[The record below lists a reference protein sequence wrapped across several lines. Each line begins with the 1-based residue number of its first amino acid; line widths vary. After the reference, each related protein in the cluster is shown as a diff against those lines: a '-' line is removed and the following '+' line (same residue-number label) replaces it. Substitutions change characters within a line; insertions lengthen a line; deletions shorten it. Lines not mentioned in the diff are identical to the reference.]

1 MDRRLLLIYA
11 IVLIDV
17 VVGSAIGPVL
27 PQFVSKLSQPQVWLS
42 LGVALFLGVQLF
54 SAPLLGK
61 LSDAIGRRPIVITST
76 IGTLLANALLLPVRA
91 VFLFANRFS
100 DGLTNGMFATARSA
114 VTDMSPKDDIV
125 KNIGLVSTIIS
136 LGNVLGPMVAGIAL
150 TVAARG
156 SEQAQIVIYLSIGL
170 SALNVALSFFF
181 GETCDNPAPFDRG
194 AFKKE
199 VRESLNVKRLW
210 TKLTESDQEQP
221 GLRWLVILTLLFT
234 LAQGYYTYF
243 IAYTS
248 TGPLRFNS
256 TQISYFFV
264 FFGATSS
271 ITNFVFF
278 KYFVDKVDKKK
289 LVILMAV
296 IGAGLHVV
304 YANVGQ
310 LVWLLYATAAVDSL
324 TVALLGGV
332 LNGLVAQQTSDD
344 DRGEVLG
351 ITQALTG
358 LASFVT
364 TLVYGGLSAID
375 VRLPFYWFAFSLA
388 ALAILAF
395 RIKSQI
401 QADPAPSKDPSPDDI
416 RPDAAGPAEVAAPGG
431 TTA

>member
-1 MDRRLLLIYA
+1 MDRRLLLVYG

-27 PQFVSKLSQPQVWLS
+27 PQFVSNLSQPQVWLS
-42 LGVALFLGVQLF
+42 LGTALFLGVQLV
-54 SAPLLGK
+54 SAPLIGK
-61 LSDAIGRRPIVITST
+61 LSDSLGRRPLIITST

-91 VFLFANRFS
+91 GFFFANRFG
-100 DGLTNGMFATARSA
+100 DGLTNGMFATARSS
-114 VTDMSPKDDIV
+114 VTDLSPKDDIV

-136 LGNVLGPMVAGIAL
+136 LGNVLGPMVAGLAL
-150 TVAARG
+150 TMTAQ
-156 SEQAQIVIYLSIGL
+156 ENQQAQVVIFLSLGL

-181 GETCDNPAPFDRG
+181 RETSESPTQFDRNQ
-194 AFKKE
+194 FKE
-199 VRESLNVKRLW
+199 ELVQSLNVKRLW
-210 TKLTESDQEQP
+210 TKLTESDQARP

-243 IAYTS
+243 IAYVS

-264 FFGATSS
+264 FFGGASAL
-271 ITNFVFF
+271 TNFVFF
-278 KYFVDKVDKKK
+278 KYLLDKVDKKK
-289 LVILMAV
+289 IVIIMAI

-310 LVWLLYATAAVDSL
+310 VVWLLYATAAVDSL

-332 LNGLVAQQTSDD
+332 LNGLVAQQTADD

-358 LASFVT
+358 VASLIT
-364 TLVYGGLSAID
+364 TLIYGGLSAVD
-375 VRLPFYWFAFSLA
+375 VRLPFYWFALSLA
-388 ALAILAF
+388 ALAVLAF
-395 RIKSQI
+395 RIQGQI
-401 QADPAPSKDPSPDDI
+401 QEDPAPDEDPNPEDV
-416 RPDAAGPAEVAAPGG
+416 RPDAAGPAEMADPGG

>member
-1 MDRRLLLIYA
+1 MDRRLILIYG

-17 VVGSAIGPVL
+17 IVGSAIGPVL
-27 PQFVSKLSQPQVWLS
+27 PQFVRGLRQPQVWLS
-42 LGVALFLGVQLF
+42 LGTALFLGVQLF

-61 LSDAIGRRPIVITST
+61 LSDSLGRRPLIITST

-91 VFLFANRFS
+91 GFFFANRFG

-114 VTDMSPKDDIV
+114 VTDLSDKDAIV

-136 LGNVLGPMVAGIAL
+136 LGNVLGPMVAGLAL
-150 TVAARG
+150 TMATRG
-156 SEQAQIVIYLSIGL
+156 SGQAQIVIFLSLGL
-170 SALNVALSFFF
+170 SALNVGLSFVF
-181 GETCDNPAPFDRG
+181 GETARDPTPFDRNQ
-194 AFKKE
+194 F
-199 VRESLNVKRLW
+199 REELLNALNVKRLR
-210 TKLTESDQEQP
+210 TKLTESDQERP

-243 IAYTS
+243 IAYVS

-264 FFGATSS
+264 FFGGLSGLV
-271 ITNFVFF
+271 NFVFF
-278 KYFVDKVDKKK
+278 KYFVDKVNKKNV
-289 LVILMAV
+289 VIAMAA
-296 IGAGLHVV
+296 IGVGLHVV

-324 TVALLGGV
+324 TISLLGGV
-332 LNGLVAQQTSDD
+332 LNGLVAQQTADG

-358 LASFVT
+358 LASLIT
-364 TLVYGGLSAID
+364 TLIYGGLSAFD
-375 VRLPFYWFAFSLA
+375 VRLPFYWFALSLA
-388 ALAILAF
+388 ALAILAQ
-395 RIKSQI
+395 RIKDQI
-401 QADPAPSKDPSPDDI
+401 QEDPAPDQAPSPDDV
-416 RPDAAGPAEVAAPGG
+416 RPDAAGPAEVADPGG

>member
-1 MDRRLLLIYA
+1 MDRRLVLIYA

-27 PQFVSKLSQPQVWLS
+27 PQFVSTLSQPQVWLS

-61 LSDAIGRRPIVITST
+61 LSDAIGRRPIIITST

-91 VFLFANRFS
+91 GFLFANRFS

-114 VTDMSPKDDIV
+114 VTDLSPKDAVV

-136 LGNVLGPMVAGIAL
+136 LGNVLGPMVAGVAL

-156 SEQAQIVIYLSIGL
+156 SQQVQIVVLLSLGL

-181 GETCDNPAPFDRG
+181 GETCDNPESFDRNQ
-194 AFKKE
+194 FKE
-199 VRESLNVKRLW
+199 ELRNSLNVKGLW
-210 TKLTESDQEQP
+210 IKLNQSDQEQP

-271 ITNFVFF
+271 LTNFVFF

-289 LVILMAV
+289 LVILMAA
-296 IGAGLHVV
+296 IGAGLHVL

-310 LVWLLYATAAVDSL
+310 TAWLLYATAAVDSL
-324 TVALLGGV
+324 TVALLGGI
-332 LNGLVAQQTSDD
+332 LNGLVAQHTSDS

-375 VRLPFYWFAFSLA
+375 VRLPFYWFALSMA
-388 ALAILAF
+388 ALAVLAF
-395 RIKSQI
+395 RIENQI
-401 QADPAPSKDPSPDDI
+401 EEDPAPEEAPNPDDV

>member
-1 MDRRLLLIYA
+1 MNRRLLLIYG

-17 VVGSAIGPVL
+17 VVGSAVGPVL
-27 PQFVSKLSQPQVWLS
+27 PQFVSKLPQPQVWLS
-42 LGVALFLGVQLF
+42 LGTALFLGVQLF

-61 LSDAIGRRPIVITST
+61 LADAIGRRPIIITST
-76 IGTLLANALLLPVRA
+76 IGTLLANALLLPVR
-91 VFLFANRFS
+91 VGFLFANRFG

-114 VTDMSPKDDIV
+114 VTDLSPKEEVV

-136 LGNVLGPMVAGIAL
+136 LGNVLGPMVAGVAL
-150 TVAARG
+150 TVAASG
-156 SEQAQIVIYLSIGL
+156 SGQTRVVILLSIGL
-170 SALNVALSFFF
+170 AALNVVLTFFF
-181 GETCDNPAPFDRG
+181 RETCDNPAPFDRN
-194 AFKKE
+194 KL
-199 VRESLNVKRLW
+199 REELGNSLNLKGLW
-210 TKLTESDQEQP
+210 TKLTESDREQP

-256 TQISYFFV
+256 KQISYFFV
-264 FFGATSS
+264 FFGATSAL
-271 ITNFVFF
+271 TNFVFF

-289 LVILMAV
+289 LVILMAA
-296 IGAGLHVV
+296 IGTGLHVV
-304 YANVGQ
+304 YANVGPA
-310 LVWLLYATAAVDSL
+310 VWLLYATAAVDSL

-332 LNGLVAQQTSDD
+332 LNGLVAQHTSDS

-375 VRLPFYWFAFSLA
+375 VRLPFYWFALALA
-388 ALAILAF
+388 ALALLALK
-395 RIKSQI
+395 IKSQI
-401 QADPAPSKDPSPDDI
+401 REDPTPDEEPSPDDV